1 MTIASKVS
9 ATELNALVGNRYVD
23 QYFEARLLNAPGV
36 TYEPGVTG
44 DSIMLGTEV
53 AIGTAGYRRQTFGF
67 VSADLGAYADGGV
80 PLAQKATV
88 FAHDG
93 GETSLDF
100 THVAICWSSG
110 NVVTLDTPL
119 AVPTM
124 AVGTYTDIPT
134 STSGSGTGLLVDLEV
149 SEGTEEPYDYTFT
162 VSSPGTGY
170 SADDD
175 IVIDNATLLIYD
187 SSATG
192 GFIVPVGTVY
202 TPAAEV
208 ALPGQLFTIAKTAT
222 TVSLNAG
229 NEAVFYWNLKQF
241 GFYTTA

>member
-44 DSIMLGTEV
+44 DSIMLDTEV
-53 AIGTAGYRRQTFGF
+53 AIGTGGYQRQTFGF
-67 VSADLGAYADGGV
+67 TPSDLGIYADGGV

-93 GETSLDF
+93 GETPLDF

-110 NVVTLDTPL
+110 NVVTLGTPS
-119 AVPTM
+119 ATASM
-124 AVGTYTDIPT
+124 ALGTYKSIPT
-134 STSGSGTGLLVDLEV
+134 STAGSGTGLTLDLEV
-149 SEGTEEPYDYTFT
+149 TDGSPLTYTFT
-162 VSSPGTGY
+162 IASPGTGY
-170 SADDD
+170 SVGDDL
-175 IVIDNATLLIYD
+175 VIDNSTLIMYD
-187 SSATG
+187 PSANN
-192 GFIVPVGTVY
+192 GFIIPIDSVY
-202 TPAAEV
+202 TPAAG
-208 ALPGQLFTIAKTAT
+208 AAAPGQLFTVAKTASA
-222 TVSLNAG
+222 VSLNSG